1 MHTELIKSLV
11 DAGFSEQEAKDML
24 IEKAKEPETKEKESE
39 GEDDW
44 SEEKE
49 SELEKACSKA
59 NETYETY
66 KSKRPTP
73 KKEVTA
79 EKSGEPDLIKSIET
93 PEVQSRISDIVK
105 GVVSEMESSFASKLS
120 DIQKSLEPMSDI
132 ISEVATLKDKID
144 NFGKQTPPQKSIMKA
159 DAAILEKS
167 LQYGVSDDKGAVHF
181 SQRIPK
187 HKIAIGEEL
196 QKLCLE
202 TEGSLQKSLETDL
215 MNYVAGGN
223 SALGDVAKRTLRE
236 RKNIIVE

>member
-24 IEKAKEPETKEKESE
+24 IEKAKEPETKGKESE
-39 GEDDW
+39 GDDDW

-49 SELEKACSKA
+49 SELEKACSQAK
-59 NETYETY
+59 EIYDTY
-66 KSKRPTP
+66 KSKRPVP
-73 KKEVTA
+73 KKEVT

-105 GVVSEMESSFASKLS
+105 GVVSEMENSFASKLS
-120 DIQKSLEPMSDI
+120 GIQKSLEPMPDI

-223 SALGDVAKRTLRE
+223 SVLGDVAKRTLRE